1 MKIRAEVEMV
11 WKYED
16 EEVAKAIANAVNVDN
31 ISIPEGLKKSL
42 NLVTFPEG
50 AKVITKVKYEGEIE
64 TLIVALDDLIFAIK
78 VAEEVL

>member
-11 WKYED
+11 WEHED

>member
-1 MKIRAEVEMV
+1 MKIRADIEMV
-11 WKYED
+11 WEYED

-42 NLVTFPEG
+42 NLITFPEG

>member
-11 WKYED
+11 WEYED

>member
-1 MKIRAEVEMV
+1 MNIKANVELV
-11 WKYED
+11 WEYDD
-16 EEVAKAIANAVNVDN
+16 ERVAKAVANAVNVDN
-31 ISIPEGLKKSL
+31 ISIPEELKKSL